1 MSKIYG
7 LVSIHAKTINE
18 FMETNEIPLGAR
30 HLIEIIKNWD
40 NLDLEE
46 LEKRSPPSRR
56 QVGIYLKLNPNYT
69 LVENSTHGRLYL
81 YSERI

>member
-30 HLIEIIKNWD
+30 HLIER
-40 NLDLEE
+40 LYDLF
-46 LEKRSPPSRR
+46 KRSPPSRR
-56 QVGIYLKLNPNYT
+56 QVGIYLKMNPNYT

>member
-30 HLIEIIKNWD
+30 HLIER
-40 NLDLEE
+40 LYDLF
-46 LEKRSPPSRR
+46 KRSPPSRR

>member
-30 HLIEIIKNWD
+30 HLIER
-40 NLDLEE
+40 LYDLF
-46 LEKRSPPSRR
+46 KRSPPSRR

-81 YSERI
+81 YSERR